1 MAAMKK
7 HAIFLLT
14 ALLCGV
20 AASCSEPD
28 NIVSSS
34 TENGQFRLTLEAEE
48 NWVRPRGDL
57 PIRVRLERLGG
68 PPQEPFFGEIELI
81 ANGGSVSPAS
91 IDVELDAPD
100 STGAGG
106 ASAFESWTI
115 FSASSG
121 GSVAE
126 RADISA
132 FFGDALATLKIR
144 IVPAAD

>member
-1 MAAMKK
+1 MKTY
-7 HAIFLLT
+7 ALFFLT
-14 ALLCGV
+14 ALVCG
-20 AASCSEPD
+20 AALSCSEPE

-34 TENGQFRLTLEAEE
+34 TENGQFRLTIEADK

-68 PPQEPFFGEIELI
+68 PPRESFFGEIELI
-81 ANGGSVSPAS
+81 ANGGSVSPAL
-91 IDVELDAPD
+91 IDVALNAPD

-106 ASAFESWTI
+106 ESAIESWAV
-115 FSASSG
+115 FSASSS
-121 GSVAE
+121 GSVAD

-144 IVPAAD
+144 VVPAAE